1 MRSDRKQEEK
11 KNNNKQVITNI
22 LAVLYIL
29 SIVIFLVLVFM
40 VNVLPALYFAAIILV
55 LALASFP
62 ILRALLARPRKP
74 RSGREGRETR
84 KNSKHKA
91 VASVF
96 AVILILVTSLGS
108 YYMGSTLNFFG
119 KISGTKQTH
128 DYYAV
133 VRAESA
139 YEKLA
144 DIEGQTVGIM
154 SDSDEIYLQAQEKLK
169 EKVDVS
175 LAELGSFD
183 DVASALLNEEA
194 EVIFFNSAYYDMALE
209 EVEGFTT
216 ESTRII
222 GDIDVTVEQETSA
235 KAVNVTEDPFNVYV
249 SGIDTTGSIGNI
261 SRSDVNM
268 VMTVNPKTKTILLTS
283 IPRDY
288 YVTLASKGALDKLT
302 HSGLYGIDETTSTV
316 ENLLGIDINY
326 YIKVNFT
333 TVIKLVD
340 TLGGITVNSE
350 YNFSAAGMDGVT
362 YNFVAGPNQLNGQAA
377 LAFSRER
384 YSFSSGDNQ
393 RVKNQ
398 QAVIT
403 GIINKCTSSASILT
417 NYAGILNSV
426 EDNIQTNMTQS
437 EMTALVKMQL
447 GDMSGWTIKQCSLSG
462 SGLMTPVYSIPNY
475 NVWVMQPDQ
484 SSIDNAK
491 SQIAA
496 VMGE

>member
-1 MRSDRKQEEK
+1 M
-11 KNNNKQVITNI
+11 
-22 LAVLYIL
+22 
-29 SIVIFLVLVFM
+29 
-40 VNVLPALYFAAIILV
+40 
-55 LALASFP
+55 
-62 ILRALLARPRKP
+62 
-74 RSGREGRETR
+74 
-84 KNSKHKA
+84 
-91 VASVF
+91 
-96 AVILILVTSLGS
+96 
-108 YYMGSTLNFFG
+108 
-119 KISGTKQTH
+119 
-128 DYYAV
+128 
-133 VRAESA
+133 RAESA

-222 GDIDVTVEQETSA
+222 EDIDVTVEQETSS